1 MEKVKEKNE
10 AGESVK
16 IKQIV
21 GIEKIGAG
29 WEMKKKMLGPKKLEP
44 EKVKSVLG
52 LNWRASGFMS
62 EWSNRYATL
71 HNLKIVD
78 ILWTFKDDTCT

>member
-44 EKVKSVLG
+44 EKVKRVKCVGIKLTC
-52 LNWRASGFMS
+52 LRFHERMIKPL
-62 EWSNRYATL
+62 RYAA
-71 HNLKIVD
+71 
-78 ILWTFKDDTCT
+78 